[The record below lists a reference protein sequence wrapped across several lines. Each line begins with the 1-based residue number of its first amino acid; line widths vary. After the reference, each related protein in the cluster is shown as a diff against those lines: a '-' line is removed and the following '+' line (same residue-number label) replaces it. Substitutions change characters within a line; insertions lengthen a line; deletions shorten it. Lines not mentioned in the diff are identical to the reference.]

1 MATRQTFS
9 VSFYCRPSKA
19 DKKGLAPIELSL
31 VINGKRTYLK
41 LQRKERP
48 DDFNRAMKSK
58 RDNELKV
65 YCENQRIRINSIV
78 EDMQFADIELTAE
91 NLKECLKKGGVSNY
105 YTLGQLWADIT
116 FTKNNELSDGD
127 IVVDTYQRYA
137 LAKMAFYA
145 ANNFEDNTP
154 AKNVELQHI
163 NIFQHYL
170 RTDLKLSQST
180 AYNYHARTKSAF
192 VLAFNRG
199 KIKSNPYASFKM
211 DKGEKKEIVFL
222 TEDEVNTIKTK
233 DMIERLGRIRDLFV
247 FQCYSGLA
255 YSDMALLTP
264 SDCQMN
270 AEGQIFIRKR
280 RKKTNRL
287 FKSVVLKDGI
297 EVLERYGYN
306 LPVISNVKYNAYLKE
321 IQTICQISKTL
332 HTHLGRT
339 TYICYLYNKGVP
351 IDTIAEV
358 VGHASCYTTL
368 KYYAKMDPKTIL
380 DTFRERGI
388 ADEDLS
394 PEEVITGGVLS
405 PHSEERK
412 KRKKKKKEKQNEES
426 EAITLMLQTTGI
438 VLK

>member
-9 VSFYCRPSKA
+9 VSFYCRPSKV

-31 VINGKRTYLK
+31 VINGQRTYLK

-48 DDFNRAMKSK
+48 EEFNSAMRSK
-58 RDNELKV
+58 RDNEMKI

-91 NLKECLKKGGVSNY
+91 NLKECLMKGGVSNY
-105 YTLGQLWADIT
+105 YTLGQLWADII
-116 FTKNNELSDGD
+116 FNKNNKLSEGD
-127 IVVDTYQRYA
+127 IETDTYHRYN
-137 LAKMAFYA
+137 LAKTAFYA
-145 ANNFEDNTP
+145 ANKFDDNTP

-163 NIFQHYL
+163 NIFQHFL
-170 RTDLKLSQST
+170 RTDLKLSQNT
-180 AYNYHARTKSAF
+180 AYNYHARAKSAF

-233 DMIERLGRIRDLFV
+233 DMIERLGKIRDLFV
-247 FQCYSGLA
+247 FQCYSGLS
-255 YSDMALLTP
+255 YSDMALLIP
-264 SDCQMN
+264 SDYQKN
-270 AEGQIFIRKR
+270 DRGQIFIQKR
-280 RKKTNRL
+280 RKKTNQL
-287 FKSVVLKDGI
+287 FKSVILKDGI
-297 EVLERYGYN
+297 EVLERYEYS

-351 IDTIAEV
+351 IDTISEV
-358 VGHASCYTTL
+358 VGHSSCHTTL
-368 KYYAKMDPKTIL
+368 KYYAKMDPSSIL
-380 DTFRERGI
+380 ESFRERGI
-388 ADEDLS
+388 ADKELS
-394 PEEVITGGVLS
+394 PDDEITYRILS
-405 PHSEERK
+405 PHNEERK
-412 KRKKKKKEKQNEES
+412 KKQKEKQKEKS
-426 EAITLMLQTTGI
+426 EAITIMLQTTGI
-438 VLK
+438 NLE